1 MKKTFLLVWL
11 MIALL
16 LTSCSPG
23 DSDRDRI
30 KAIFKMNDRE
40 MANGCFEKVIDAIQ
54 KRDAEALKALFSVSA
69 QKEAENLEDSIREL
83 FEYYQGEMVSYKD
96 WASPNTKTGMNTDNR
111 GHYWKKLYAT
121 YDVETTQEPYRFA
134 MEYIALDT
142 DDENSTG
149 IRSLYVIKLKED
161 TNPHRAYRGDGEYTP
176 GIQLRK
182 TKPKVPED

>member
-1 MKKTFLLVWL
+1 
-11 MIALL
+11 
-16 LTSCSPG
+16 
-23 DSDRDRI
+23 
-30 KAIFKMNDRE
+30 
-40 MANGCFEKVIDAIQ
+40 
-54 KRDAEALKALFSVSA
+54 
-69 QKEAENLEDSIREL
+69 
-83 FEYYQGEMVSYKD
+83 MVSYED
-96 WASPNTKTGMNTDNR
+96 WGDPGMDGGMNTDNR